1 MKQAGVEMTP
11 SGQRAAPDAEESLAI
26 ERLNREFRGS
36 LLRYFSRR
44 ARNLDVEDMVQE
56 VFMHLVRRGSI
67 SALER
72 ENINAYMFETA
83 SNVLRDHMRKRKTH
97 RADAHE
103 PFDAEMHGNAD
114 FSPEHVLVGKEGL
127 ARATAA
133 LLELPERTRVIFV
146 LRRLEGMRY
155 NDIAA
160 RLAISVSAVEKH
172 MQRAIVH
179 IGRRRDQE

>member
-1 MKQAGVEMTP
+1 MTP
-11 SGQRAAPDAEESLAI
+11 SELRATPDAEERLAI
-26 ERLNREFRGS
+26 ERLNRDFRGS

-44 ARNLDVEDMVQE
+44 AQNLDVEDMVQE
-56 VFMHLVRRGSI
+56 VFMRLVRRGSI

-83 SNVLRDHMRKRKTH
+83 SSVLTDRLRKRRTH

-103 PFDAEMHGNAD
+103 PFDPDRHGDAD
-114 FSPEHVLVGKEGL
+114 FSPEHVLLGKESL

-172 MQRAIVH
+172 MHRAVAH
-179 IGRRRDQE
+179 VARRKDQE